1 MNIKTKPNLSQL
13 QKTIKQIKD
22 QINILDKERT
32 TLADLIDKS
41 KDILESWDLGIES
54 LENGYDEMKRG
65 LDDLASILN

>member
-65 LDDLASILN
+65 LDDLASLLN